1 MSGEKGNDPTSE
13 VEDVEESNAEVVD
26 EDVAVDFDET
36 VGDLSAQIKVDEL
49 VAKIEK
55 SSKDDVEHV
64 REVRKRLEELREQR
78 EIEKNVDSTFNF
90 NLDDEF

>member
-1 MSGEKGNDPTSE
+1 MSGEKGSDLASD
-13 VEDVEESNAEVVD
+13 VEDVEDSNEDVVD
-26 EDVAVDFDET
+26 EDVSVDFDET
-36 VGDLSAQIKVDEL
+36 VGDLSAQIRVDEL

-64 REVRKRLEELREQR
+64 REVRRRLEELREQR

-90 NLDDEF
+90 NLDDDF

>member
-36 VGDLSAQIKVDEL
+36 VGDLSAQIRVDEL

-78 EIEKNVDSTFNF
+78 EIEKNIDSTFNF
-90 NLDDEF
+90 NLDDDF

>member
-26 EDVAVDFDET
+26 EDVSVDFDET

-78 EIEKNVDSTFNF
+78 EIEKNIDSTFNF
-90 NLDDEF
+90 NLDDDF